1 MQDSQKP
8 ASMKHKAVYNLRC
21 NDIAL
26 QLWKPC
32 LGVIA
37 TKLL

>member
-1 MQDSQKP
+1 
-8 ASMKHKAVYNLRC
+8 VYNLRC